1 VEVVMPLFVRHPLD
15 LANCRCRH
23 CGLGEHAV
31 KIGLIAMSGV
41 RAWDPELLELG
52 LSMPG
57 FVERKEVIAQLPS
70 LGLLT
75 LAGLTPQ
82 SDEISYH
89 EIFDYSSAIPP
100 EDDFDLIAISSFTA
114 QIEDAYRLA
123 DHYRQTGRKVVLG
136 GLHVSALPDEARSH
150 ADAIVV
156 GEAEE
161 TWPRVVEDAR
171 LGRLQ
176 PVYRSARPWKLSE
189 SPIPRFDLL
198 DPAKY
203 NRITVQTSRG
213 CPWKCEFC
221 ASSILIAPRY
231 QTKPV
236 ERVIEEIRRIKSIWA
251 RPFIEFADDNTFVQ
265 HSYSKRLMRALI
277 PEKIRFFTETDIS
290 FGDDEELISL
300 ARDAGCRQVLI
311 GLESPSTQGL
321 NGMELHANWKL
332 RQQDRY
338 LAAIHR
344 IQSAG
349 ITVNGCFILGLDG
362 QTTEVFEQILEF
374 VRQAGLYEVQI
385 TLQTPFPGTP
395 LYDRLRKEGRLFQDR
410 FWEKC
415 TLFDLTH
422 EPSGMT
428 SQDLRSGLI
437 SVSQSLYSEEATR
450 ERRGR
455 FFRQISKPV

>member
-1 VEVVMPLFVRHPLD
+1 M
-15 LANCRCRH
+15 
-23 CGLGEHAV
+23 

-75 LAGLTPQ
+75 LAGLTPVQ
-82 SDEISYH
+82 DEVSYH
-89 EIFDYSSAIPP
+89 EIFDYSKDAAP
-100 EDDFDLIAISSFTA
+100 EGHFDLIAISSFTA

-123 DHYRQTGRKVVLG
+123 DEFRASGVRVILG
-136 GLHVSALPDEARSH
+136 GLHVSSLPDEALQH
-150 ADAIVV
+150 ADAIVI

-161 TWPRVVEDAR
+161 VWPQVIEEAR
-171 LGRLQ
+171 HGILKR
-176 PVYRSARPWKLSE
+176 VYRASRSWNLAD
-189 SPIPRFDLL
+189 SPMPRFELL

-213 CPWKCEFC
+213 CPWKCDFC
-221 ASSILIAPRY
+221 ASSILIAPQY

-236 ERVIEEIRRIKSIWA
+236 KRVIDEIRRIQTIWQ
-251 RPFIEFADDNTFVQ
+251 RPFIEFADDNTFVHKK
-265 HSYSKRLMRALI
+265 HSKELMRALI

-290 FGDDEELISL
+290 FADDLELIEL

-311 GLESPSTQGL
+311 GLESPTVDGL
-321 NGMELHANWKL
+321 EGMELKANWK
-332 RQQDRY
+332 RKQQDQY
-338 LAAIHR
+338 FEAIDR

-362 QTTEVFEQILEF
+362 QTPEVFDQVVNF
-374 VRQAGLYEVQI
+374 VEDAGLYEVQV

-395 LYDRLRKEGRLFQDR
+395 LYDRLQREGRLFQDR

-422 EPSGMT
+422 NPQGMT
-428 SQDLRSGLI
+428 ANELRSGLI
-437 SVSQSLYSEEATR
+437 QVSQSLYNEAATTN
-450 ERRGR
+450 RRDR
-455 FFRQISKPV
+455 FFQRLRAAT

>member
-1 VEVVMPLFVRHPLD
+1 MKAL
-15 LANCRCRH
+15 
-23 CGLGEHAV
+23 

-41 RAWDPELLELG
+41 RAWDTELLELG

-75 LAGLTPQ
+75 LAGLTPA

-89 EIFDYSSAIPP
+89 EIFDYSKDSPP
-100 EDDFDLIAISSFTA
+100 EEDFDLIAISSFTA

-123 DHYRQTGRKVVLG
+123 DQLRQRRKGVRIVLG
-136 GLHVSALPDEARSH
+136 GLHVSAMPDEALQH
-150 ADAIVV
+150 ADAIVI

-161 TWPRVVEDAR
+161 TWPQVVDDAR
-171 LGRLQ
+171 NGRLKR
-176 PVYRSARPWKLSE
+176 VYRPTRQWNLAETLT
-189 SPIPRFDLL
+189 PRFDLL

-213 CPWKCEFC
+213 CPWKCDFC

-236 ERVIEEIRRIKSIWA
+236 ERVIEEIRRIKSIWS

-265 HSYSKRLMRALI
+265 KAHSKELMRALI
-277 PEKIRFFTETDIS
+277 PEQIRFFTETDIG
-290 FGDDEELISL
+290 FGEDDELISL

-311 GLESPSTQGL
+311 GLESPTTLGL
-321 NGMELHANWKL
+321 DGMELRSNWKL
-332 RQQDRY
+332 KQQDRY
-338 LAAIHR
+338 MEAIER

-362 QTTEVFEQILEF
+362 QTTDDFDRVLEF
-374 VRQAGLYEVQI
+374 VRQSGLYEVQV

-395 LYDRLRKEGRLFQDR
+395 LYDRLRGEGRLFEDR

-422 EPSGMT
+422 EPQGMT
-428 SQDLRSGLI
+428 ASELRAGLI
-437 SVSQSLYSEEATR
+437 RVSQSLYSEAATHHRR
-450 ERRGR
+450 EQFIHKLRDTSVITQPEIARN
-455 FFRQISKPV
+455 

>member
-1 VEVVMPLFVRHPLD
+1 M
-15 LANCRCRH
+15 
-23 CGLGEHAV
+23 
-31 KIGLIAMSGV
+31 KIGFIAMSGV

-75 LAGLTPQ
+75 LAGLTPVA
-82 SDEISYH
+82 DDVSYH
-89 EIFDYSSAIPP
+89 EIFDFSRDAAPDI
-100 EDDFDLIAISSFTA
+100 DFDLVAISSFTA

-123 DHYRQTGRKVVLG
+123 DRYRQQGIRVVLG
-136 GLHVSALPDEARSH
+136 GLHVSSMPDEAIEH
-150 ADAIVV
+150 ADAIVI

-161 TWPRVVEDAR
+161 TWPQVIEDAR
-171 LGRLQ
+171 QGRLKRM
-176 PVYRSARPWKLSE
+176 YRPTRPWKLAE

-213 CPWKCEFC
+213 CPWKCDFC

-236 ERVIEEIRRIKSIWA
+236 ERVVEEIRRIKSIWS
-251 RPFIEFADDNTFVQ
+251 RPFIEFADDNTFVHQ
-265 HSYSKRLMRALI
+265 AHSKELMRGLI

-290 FGDDEELISL
+290 FGEDPELISL

-311 GLESPSTQGL
+311 GLESPTTLGL
-321 NGMELHANWKL
+321 DGMELRSNWKL
-332 RQQDRY
+332 KQQDRY
-338 LAAIHR
+338 LEAIQR

-362 QTTEVFEQILEF
+362 QTPEVFDRILEF
-374 VRQAGLYEVQI
+374 VRQSGLYEVQV

-395 LYDRLRKEGRLFQDR
+395 LYQRLREEGRLFEDR

-422 EPSGMT
+422 QPKSMT
-428 SQDLRSGLI
+428 VQELRSGLI
-437 SVSQSLYSEEATR
+437 RVSQSLYNENAIR
-450 ERRGR
+450 ERRDR
-455 FFRQISKPV
+455 FYRHPA